1 MPVIHNRLR
10 TRFLCSNLSQS
21 LSKHTPISFHSSKP
35 GQRTKMIII
44 IRHIPTS
51 HWEET
56 EERLG
61 NGSNAKQQEKKN
73 PRITTNHLLLHPRQ
87 MAITDTIPRI
97 DALREDR
104 VILPAAAVHHLGLLA
119 RRQGRVED
127 GRVEVLGDL
136 GLGDGFGRGEGGAGV
151 IAGVLEFFSRGEG
164 GVEGCWVEG
173 LEDGRVT
180 LVGVGGHA
188 LIDGAG
194 FFNEVFGSRTRW
206 FGGQRSWSLLFV
218 GPCCLCNG
226 TIVLEVVKGTLSDR
240 RGRLVLSNTMEL

>member
-1 MPVIHNRLR
+1 
-10 TRFLCSNLSQS
+10 
-21 LSKHTPISFHSSKP
+21 
-35 GQRTKMIII
+35 
-44 IRHIPTS
+44 
-51 HWEET
+51 
-56 EERLG
+56 
-61 NGSNAKQQEKKN
+61 
-73 PRITTNHLLLHPRQ
+73 

-104 VILPAAAVHHLGLLA
+104 VILPAAAPAYPLANLLA

-151 IAGVLEFFSRGEG
+151 IAGVLELLARGER

-180 LVGVGGHA
+180 LVGVGHT

-194 FFNEVFGSRTRW
+194 FRGEFLGGSRMEVVW
-206 FGGQRSWSLLFV
+206 RSEELVLVVCGSLLLV
-218 GPCCLCNG
+218 QWDDRPRGS
-226 TIVLEVVKGTLSDR
+226 KGDSVRSKRTT
-240 RGRLVLSNTMEL
+240 GF